1 MKTKGIDCEILY
13 QEMIKI
19 NQFKIAKMMIK
30 IRQNINSEKW
40 IRSENDALE
49 VSDEAK
55 KTGKT
60 ITKGVSTQNVKEM
73 RIVFPRQTLLKVNL
87 AW

>member
-1 MKTKGIDCEILY
+1 M
-13 QEMIKI
+13 
-19 NQFKIAKMMIK
+19 
-30 IRQNINSEKW
+30 
-40 IRSENDALE
+40 E

-60 ITKGVSTQNVKEM
+60 IMKGVSTQNVKEM

-87 AW
+87 A